1 MTLLGQLCD
10 PVAPLVLILRIHM
23 KVLNYPVS
31 FQNSKHYCFLLNLPV
46 E

>member
-23 KVLNYPVS
+23 KLVNYPVS
-31 FQNSKHYCFLLNLPV
+31 CSKFKTLLFPSQFNC
-46 E
+46 

>member
-31 FQNSKHYCFLLNLPV
+31 FQKFKTFLFPSQFNC
-46 E
+46 